1 MITSTTSHVKT
12 PLRGVVGVA
21 LITCALSMLPRYP
34 PGLRI
39 GLAKYDEGDAWA
51 SAEKAATRH
60 FRKIHRGEPRIIV
73 REWVDELGCDA
84 WVVRKAVQSETNT

>member
-1 MITSTTSHVKT
+1 MYETFAKT
-12 PLRGVVGVA
+12 VNEKRCFFVVPAG
-21 LITCALSMLPRYP
+21 RYL

-39 GLAKYDEGDAWA
+39 GVAKYDEGDAWA